1 MSLNLYVFLVSFLFV
16 CPAPTMPPCMA
27 YVARLAVTEVLRV
40 APGGVVVI
48 AICCNSFSAMPLGER
63 SLEVVAHGIVQSS
76 MRC

>member
-1 MSLNLYVFLVSFLFV
+1 MSLNLYVFLV
-16 CPAPTMPPCMA
+16 A

-63 SLEVVAHGIVQSS
+63 SLEVVAHGCAIFNR
-76 MRC
+76 MLNAEGLGGG